1 MFKILITILVELFLI
16 MGADVLVAE
25 EFHLD
30 SSRNNR
36 LLRVEMDNDVA
47 WKSDSG
53 FSNGWSIQYHTPCWS
68 SWEDADTFE
77 PIKWIGE
84 HFPTLNDE
92 DSVVRLG
99 QGLGQNMVTPGDLEA
114 EIPAEGD
121 LPYAGTMTYSLGWQN
136 FNRQKASIFQ
146 LSVGFLGPEALAKQF
161 QKFVHN
167 DLDVATDPN
176 GWGTQRDTEP
186 ILNFGYQYAY
196 RIASLGDYDNDWAG
210 QLVIS
215 PNVLLGNL
223 VTATELVL
231 TFRFGWNMLE
241 GFSTYAAPPGR
252 GFFQSAYLPK
262 PMSVSPHAI
271 ECLLGCRGTAL
282 AYSVIY
288 DGSLITSDD
297 RDVERRYFCFSAGV
311 GIYYHYY
318 DLLSVRV
325 TLQRSTDLLYE
336 NALPYPAKGRDKT
349 NADVSFGALLIDF
362 YF

>member
-1 MFKILITILVELFLI
+1 MFKILIAILLELLLI
-16 MGADVLVAE
+16 ITADVLVAGD
-25 EFHLD
+25 FNLD
-30 SSRNNR
+30 SSRNGR
-36 LLRVEMDNDVA
+36 LLRIEMDNDIA

-53 FSNGWSIQYHTPCWS
+53 FTNGWSVQYHTPCWR
-68 SWEDADTFE
+68 SWKDADTVE

-99 QGLGQNMVTPGDLEA
+99 HGIGQNMITPGDLEA

-121 LPYAGTMTYSLGWQN
+121 LPYAGTMTYTLGWQN
-136 FNRQKASIFQ
+136 INRQKASVFQ
-146 LSVGFLGPEALAKQF
+146 ASVGILGPEALAKQF

-167 DLDVATDPN
+167 DLNIATNPN
-176 GWGTQRDTEP
+176 GWDTQRETEP
-186 ILNFGYQYAY
+186 ILNLGYQYAY
-196 RIASLGDYDNDWAG
+196 CLANFGDYDDGWAG
-210 QLVIS
+210 QVVIS
-215 PNVLLGNL
+215 PSALLGNL
-223 VTATELVL
+223 ITAAELVMA
-231 TFRFGWNMLE
+231 FRFGWNMLE

-262 PMSVSPHAI
+262 PASASPHAI
-271 ECLLGCRGTAL
+271 EFLLGVRGTAL

-297 RDVERRYFCFSAGV
+297 RDVERRYFCFSTGV

-318 DLLSVRV
+318 DFFSVRV
-325 TLQRSTDLLYE
+325 TLQKSTDLLYE
-336 NALPYPAKGRDKT
+336 DALPDPGIGHDKT